1 MKTIQKIL
9 VATDFSGDSR
19 AALDGAVDLAE
30 KLNAEV
36 YLFHAVDRIVDC
48 AADYCLETDKVEGAK
63 DEMIRTAREK
73 LDHEIRRFSERR
85 DVKITPELRYGN
97 TYEEILK
104 AEKEKG
110 VDLLVMGPHPRKSAW
125 ERFRTHLSDR
135 IEKDLAIDTLLV
147 HGAA

>member
-1 MKTIQKIL
+1 MKTIRKIL

-19 AALDGAVDLAE
+19 AALDEAVNLAE

-48 AADYCLETDKVEGAK
+48 AADYCLETDKVEGVK
-63 DEMIRTAREK
+63 NDLVRSARER
-73 LDHEIRRFSERR
+73 LDHEIRRFTERSS
-85 DVKITPELRYGN
+85 VKITPELRYGN

-110 VDLLVMGPHPRKSAW
+110 VDLFVMGPHSRKSAW
-125 ERFRTHLSDR
+125 ARFRTHLSDR
-135 IEKDLAIDTLLV
+135 IEKNLAIDTLLV